1 MKGSCMLNNNNFIE
15 KSSLNGPFLIYWYFF
30 RISVLIEN
38 DPQLLSAHKGESRIT
53 GVAVS
58 LTDCS
63 GLTSLIM
70 IDDGGS
76 RGAAPLEKHSKIEN
90 NGQKVGDH
98 FQSQRFSEFPMK
110 NKRPQ

>member
-15 KSSLNGPFLIYWYFF
+15 KSSLNGPFLIYWHFF
-30 RISVLIEN
+30 RISVLTEN

-63 GLTSLIM
+63 GFTSLIM

-76 RGAAPLEKHSKIEN
+76 MGRSTLGKTL
-90 NGQKVGDH
+90 
-98 FQSQRFSEFPMK
+98 K
-110 NKRPQ
+110 NRK